1 MLNHKG
7 LKEMCNNDKRYF
19 DDLLKGIKD
28 IRSLEK
34 RFGQMISDIYT
45 TLVDYY
51 VKYENTHK
59 DLTVSFALF

>member
-19 DDLLKGIKD
+19 DDLLEGIKD

-51 VKYENTHK
+51 VKYENTYK

>member
-7 LKEMCNNDKRYF
+7 LKEMCNNDKHYF

-28 IRSLEK
+28 IRSLEE

-51 VKYENTHK
+51 VKYENTYK

>member
-1 MLNHKG
+1 
-7 LKEMCNNDKRYF
+7 MCNNDKRYF
-19 DDLLKGIKD
+19 DDLLEGIKD

-51 VKYENTHK
+51 VKYENTYK